1 MFQPTLD
8 SVRSHQIPDWYHD
21 AKLGIFVHWG
31 LYSVP
36 AWAPLTGELGK
47 VIAEGGW
54 LKWFSNN
61 PYAEWYQNSLAIG
74 QGATYDHHVKTYG
87 ADFTYEDFAP
97 LYQAAA
103 ERFDAGKLADAFKRA
118 GAQYAVLTTKH
129 HEGFL
134 LWPSAQPNPH
144 KPNWQLKR
152 DVVGELTDAVRAR
165 DMRMGLYYSGGLDWT
180 FNTHVIKDISDLFVG
195 VPQSPEY
202 EAYATGHF
210 RELIARYKPSVM
222 WNDIGYPAIADL
234 PRLFADYYNAAPE
247 GVINDRFIQAKN
259 INPQEMM
266 AAARMARGELGL
278 PTAEHY
284 DFKTPEYTTVPDVT
298 PHKWE
303 SCRGLGFSFGY
314 NQNDTDANM
323 LSVEELVRSLVDIVS
338 KNGNLLL
345 NVGPMADGSLPDNQL
360 KRLEGLGDWLAVN
373 SEAIYSTR
381 PWQRAE
387 GKAHAGDQ
395 TIPVRFTRKGDAL
408 YATLL
413 ETPKS
418 REVTL
423 ESVAAA
429 PGAMVTLLGHDA
441 RLAWEQ
447 RGEHMAMTLPEGI
460 APMPAHVIRI
470 TPTI

>member
-1 MFQPTLD
+1 MFQSTLN
-8 SVRSHQIPDWYHD
+8 SIRSHVIPDWYHD

-47 VIAEGGW
+47 VIAEGSW

-87 ADFTYEDFAP
+87 ADFKYEDFAP

-222 WNDIGYPAIADL
+222 WNDIGYPTIADL
-234 PRLFADYYNAAPE
+234 PRLFADYYNAVPE

-259 INPQEMM
+259 INPQEMLEK
-266 AAARMARGELGL
+266 MARGELGL

-323 LSVEELVRSLVDIVS
+323 LSVEELVRSFVDIVS

-373 SEAIYSTR
+373 GEAIYGTR

-395 TIPVRFTRKGDAL
+395 TIAVRFTRKGDAL

-418 REVTL
+418 CEVTL
-423 ESVAAA
+423 ESVA
-429 PGAMVTLLGHDA
+429 PSSGATVTLLGHKA
-441 RLAWEQ
+441 SLAWEQ
-447 RGEHMAMTLPEGI
+447 RGEHMTVTLPEGI
-460 APMPAHVIRI
+460 APIPAHVIKI

>member
-21 AKLGIFVHWG
+21 GKLGIFVHWG

-74 QGATYDHHVKTYG
+74 QGATYDHHVKTYS
-87 ADFTYEDFAP
+87 ANFNYEDFAP

-134 LWPSAQPNPH
+134 LWPSVQPNPH
-144 KPNWQLKR
+144 KANWQLKR
-152 DVVGELTDAVRAR
+152 DVVGELTGAVRAR
-165 DMRMGLYYSGGLDWT
+165 NMRMGLYYSGGLDWT

-222 WNDIGYPAIADL
+222 WNDIGYPAVADL
-234 PRLFADYYNAAPE
+234 PRLFADYYNAVPE

-259 INPQEMM
+259 VNPQEMLEK
-266 AAARMARGELGL
+266 MARGELGL
-278 PTAEHY
+278 PAAAHY

-323 LSVEELVRSLVDIVS
+323 LSVEELVRSFVDIVS

-345 NVGPMADGSLPDNQL
+345 NVGPMADGSLPDNQSR
-360 KRLEGLGDWLAVN
+360 RLEGLGDWLAVN
-373 SEAIYSTR
+373 GEAIYGTR

-395 TIPVRFTRKGDAL
+395 TIAVRFTRKGDAL

-413 ETPKS
+413 DTPKS
-418 REVTL
+418 REVTI
-423 ESVAAA
+423 ESVAASD
-429 PGAMVTLLGHDA
+429 GARLTLLGHPSP
-441 RLAWEQ
+441 LAHEQ
-447 RGEHMAMTLPEGI
+447 RGEHLAVTLPEYV
-460 APMPAHVIRI
+460 APSAAYVVKI
-470 TPTI
+470 THS